1 MNRFLYAFHR
11 WASLVIVAQ
20 LVIWIGSGL
29 FFSSFSIGRVRGE
42 HVEIDASLDAS
53 DGAALISPST
63 AVAIVAAR
71 GMAIESLELRRC
83 PAGPVWVGRGPHHA
97 AVRLDARS
105 GAVMPVERAE
115 AEAVARRDQRGSPE
129 VAEAALVERDPPIE
143 YRDHALPAWRVRLA
157 DEAGTVVW
165 VDARTAQVTAR
176 RNDLWRWYDFLWSLH
191 IMDWRGRESFNNPFL
206 VIAASLAAIAVMGGI
221 TLWIVRLVRR
231 VRRGRRIEPV

>member
-1 MNRFLYAFHR
+1 
-11 WASLVIVAQ
+11 
-20 LVIWIGSGL
+20 
-29 FFSSFSIGRVRGE
+29 
-42 HVEIDASLDAS
+42 
-53 DGAALISPST
+53 
-63 AVAIVAAR
+63 
-71 GMAIESLELRRC
+71 
-83 PAGPVWVGRGPHHA
+83 
-97 AVRLDARS
+97 
-105 GAVMPVERAE
+105 MPVERAE